1 MSFDVID
8 WDRPWLTPLR
18 ELGAALAKAPD
29 WIAEASRLAGD
40 LRLTNDFGHPLRFVP
55 QHSLPADTAYEAHIA
70 ASGEVAT
77 RDNLHDFFNA
87 LAWLHFPKT
96 KRTLNALHADA
107 LRQEATPG
115 TRWRQRDAAT
125 LFDENAALFVSRD
138 DAQLA
143 ALHAHDWHTA
153 LPQPPERFCAQASV
167 VLFGHALIE
176 KLVAPYKSITAH
188 VWTLKLAPDW
198 FSLPPRQRTAQL
210 DEAVASAIAGG
221 FSSRDFCHLPVLGV
235 PGWWAGQDRAFYDD
249 AEVFRPLRK
258 PA

>member
-8 WDRPWLTPLR
+8 WERPWLAPLR
-18 ELGAALAKAPD
+18 DHGVALARASD
-29 WIAEASRLAGD
+29 WIAEASQRAAVGG
-40 LRLTNDFGHPLRFVP
+40 LTNAFGQPLRFIP
-55 QHSLPADTAYEAHIA
+55 QHSLPADIAYEAHIA
-70 ASGEVAT
+70 ASGEVPT

-87 LAWLHFPKT
+87 LAWLHFPDT

-107 LRQEATPG
+107 LRQAATPG
-115 TRWRQRDAAT
+115 TRGRQRDAAT
-125 LFDENAALFVSRD
+125 LFDENAALFISSD
-138 DAQLA
+138 EAQLA

-153 LPQPPERFCAQASV
+153 LPQPPARFGASAEV

-176 KLVAPYKSITAH
+176 KLVVPYKSITAH
-188 VWTLKLAPDW
+188 VWTLKVSADW
-198 FSLPPRQRTAQL
+198 FALPSRQRIAQL
-210 DEAVASAIAGG
+210 DAQVAATIAGG
-221 FSSRDFCHLPVLGV
+221 FDSRDFCHLPVLGV